1 MSAFADDKTLFAHGE
16 AFLDRTLPKAHWTH
30 EGHIAAAL
38 YILRHRPDLTAE
50 VDLPDL
56 IRRYNE
62 VTGVANSD
70 TTGYHE
76 TLTQAHIQVIRRQ
89 IGARPLH
96 EPLYVTLAALMA
108 GPLGDKNWPLTHWS
122 REVLFS
128 LEARRFWVEPD
139 IKAL

>member
-1 MSAFADDKTLFAHGE
+1 MSPFTDDKTLIAHGE
-16 AFLDRTLPKAHWTH
+16 AFLDRTLPKAQWTH

-38 YILRHRPDLTAE
+38 YILRRRSDLTAE

-62 VTGVANSD
+62 ITCVANTD

-76 TLTQAHIQVIRRQ
+76 TLTQAHIQLIRQQ
-89 IGARPLH
+89 IAARPAH
-96 EPLYVTLAALMA
+96 EPLHVTLAALMA
-108 GPLGDKNWPLTHWS
+108 GPMGDKNWPLTHWS

-128 LEARRFWVEPD
+128 VEARRFWVEPD
-139 IKAL
+139 LKPL